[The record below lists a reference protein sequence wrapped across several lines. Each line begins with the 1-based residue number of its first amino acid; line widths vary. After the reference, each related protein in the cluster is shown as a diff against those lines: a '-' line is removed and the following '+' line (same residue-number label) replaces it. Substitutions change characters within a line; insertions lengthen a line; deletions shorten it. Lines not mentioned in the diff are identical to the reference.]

1 MDVGFGLHRWDGY
14 SWHSGSVD
22 CQDSLGSEWLCQ
34 LVKYIIWTVGWF
46 AQPQSWCPV
55 QLPLCKWLMVPM
67 ISLVSIQVPW
77 TLGRVFIATIMVV
90 IHVACNNLYI
100 GNKIHSQYT
109 LQIHLYIYVH
119 TLFALKSHTSNPT
132 HIFEMISHLHGIRPT
147 KPVIRVPAWM
157 ATDTPTNLVPLMHHS
172 IVKFALPSLPL
183 HSTAAVWCW
192 CGQLI
197 FISDSLQIRN
207 IPLHHTLC
215 TFISNFISQKPWC
228 SLSWQ
233 HHHTHPYRNNSI
245 HRPVY
250 SLHHKN
256 LMPWPLHAP
265 ICVFK
270 NVYHPHG
277 IRLMKPVFRVSVLTC
292 IVTPDSQT
300 NVSPLYEH
308 HWTP

>member
-1 MDVGFGLHRWDGY
+1 MPSAAPIMQV
-14 SWHSGSVD
+14 
-22 CQDSLGSEWLCQ
+22 
-34 LVKYIIWTVGWF
+34 T
-46 AQPQSWCPV
+46 
-55 QLPLCKWLMVPM
+55 MVPM

-215 TFISNFISQKPWC
+215 TFISNFISQNHGAVSAGSTIIPTLTEITQYIDQSIPYTTRISCHDLYMPLFVSSKMSIIHMESGWWNL
-228 SLSWQ
+228 SSGYLSWPALSHQ
-233 HHHTHPYRNNSI
+233 IHKPMYHLCMNIIGHPNFALHHTCLLHIVNI
-245 HRPVY
+245 HFNISQWTTY
-250 SLHHKN
+250 SY
-256 LMPWPLHAP
+256 
-265 ICVFK
+265 F
-270 NVYHPHG
+270 
-277 IRLMKPVFRVSVLTC
+277 
-292 IVTPDSQT
+292 
-300 NVSPLYEH
+300 EH
-308 HWTP
+308 HCLVSFPSHSSFFSF